1 MTEKASWKEGSA
13 LVRNEKLI
21 DTLLDS
27 IASGMYV
34 NLACQSVGIDTS
46 TLYQWKKKGQQGI
59 HPYDKVWKRLQIAE
73 AKAVERR
80 LNRIDEAGQNGNWQA
95 DAWYLERRYPHLFGK
110 RDTIAIES
118 EDRPKVTLKWADGNI
133 LENDEEEDIKVLET
147 KEVVKPELE
156 ENND

>member
-73 AKAVERR
+73 AKAIERR

-95 DAWYLERRYPHLFGK
+95 DAWYLERR
-110 RDTIAIES
+110 
-118 EDRPKVTLKWADGNI
+118 
-133 LENDEEEDIKVLET
+133 
-147 KEVVKPELE
+147 
-156 ENND
+156 

>member
-73 AKAVERR
+73 AKAIERR
-80 LNRIDEAGQNGNWQA
+80 LNPDSFLSSTSGSAVITVNEPSH
-95 DAWYLERRYPHLFGK
+95 ERTTG
-110 RDTIAIES
+110 DTVRFKKA
-118 EDRPKVTLKWADGNI
+118 
-133 LENDEEEDIKVLET
+133 
-147 KEVVKPELE
+147 
-156 ENND
+156 

>member
-73 AKAVERR
+73 AKAIERR
-80 LNRIDEAGQNGNWQA
+80 LNRIDEASKELRKA
-95 DAWYLERRYPHLFGK
+95 K
-110 RDTIAIES
+110 RNRTD
-118 EDRPKVTLKWADGNI
+118 VL
-133 LENDEEEDIKVLET
+133 NDEIKIAQT
-147 KEVVKPELE
+147 KLDSLRKELSE
-156 ENND
+156 RNKLD